1 MSVLPIGSAH
11 HKEGR
16 GGGGGGGGEGDGPS
30 DLNIIE
36 IPHFSDFF

>member
-16 GGGGGGGGEGDGPS
+16 GGGGGEGDGPS